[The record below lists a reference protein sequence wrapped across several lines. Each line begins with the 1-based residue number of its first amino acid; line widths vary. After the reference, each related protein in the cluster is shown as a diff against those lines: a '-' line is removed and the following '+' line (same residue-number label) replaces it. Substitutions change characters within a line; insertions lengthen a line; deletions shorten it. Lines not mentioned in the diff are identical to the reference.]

1 MVDPQIMERRF
12 LLENLRRYATLA
24 ELRSTEFFARHRREI
39 EDLLGQPV
47 ILEGP
52 AITPR
57 LKSFL
62 RVAQWNLE
70 RGTQY
75 GQILETLRSNEALK
89 WADIILLNE
98 ADVGMCRSGNRHVA
112 FDLAQ
117 SLQMHMVFGAAHLEL
132 TGGGNGSPDDNR
144 DSLQGNAVL
153 SRYPVRE
160 ARIVALPDCFEPYEF
175 HEKRYGWR
183 NCVWARLAVGNRT
196 WWVGSTH
203 LEVRNTPQCRARQ
216 MQRIMERLVGESD
229 QPHLLGG
236 DFNSNTFRRGTRW
249 RTLSAVG
256 RLAMTSPSMVKAE
269 LIRPDDGKE
278 PLFEV
283 ARAAGFTWQE
293 FNSPEPTACAP
304 LDGLEDARLLP
315 SFVRRS
321 LGKRLEPYQ
330 GYLDLKLDW
339 LLARNVHALKDREM
353 QDPASGVF
361 SAAPGQ
367 SSINRKGPDRLS
379 DHSPIY
385 ADMRL

>member
-1 MVDPQIMERRF
+1 MERRRF
-12 LLENLRRYATLA
+12 LLENLRRYPTLDQ
-24 ELRSTEFFARHRREI
+24 LGRTDFFATYGPEI
-39 EDLLGQPV
+39 EDLLEHPV
-47 ILEGP
+47 IHDYP
-52 AITPR
+52 TATPR

-70 RGTQY
+70 KGTQY
-75 GQILETLRSNEALK
+75 RQILETLSSDETLK

-98 ADVGMCRSGNRHVA
+98 ADVGMSRSGNRHVA
-112 FDLAQ
+112 YDLAQ

-132 TGGGNGSPDDNR
+132 IGGNGEPRDNR

-160 ARIVALPDCFEPYEF
+160 ARIVALPNCFEPYEF
-175 HEKRYGWR
+175 QEKRYGGR
-183 NCVWARLAVGNRT
+183 NCVWARLAVGARS

-216 MQRIMERLVGESD
+216 MQRLLERLAGESD
-229 QPHLLGG
+229 QPYLLGG

-249 RTLSAVG
+249 RTLAALG
-256 RLAMTSPSMVKAE
+256 RLVMSSPAKVKTE
-269 LIRPDDGKE
+269 LIRPDAGKE

-283 ARAAGFTWQE
+283 ARAAGFTWQQ
-293 FNSPEPTACAP
+293 FNSPEATACAP
-304 LDGLEDARLLP
+304 LDGLEDAGLLP
-315 SFVRRS
+315 SFIRRS
-321 LGKRLEPYQ
+321 LGNRLEPYQ
-330 GYLDLKLDW
+330 GYLHLKLDW
-339 LLARNVHALKDREM
+339 LLARNVGGLKDREM

-367 SSINRKGPDRLS
+367 VSVNRKGPERLS